1 MMTRFRGEVLAIPR
15 QTDIDSHVIYKPL
28 YEKATIRLWKNV
40 QIYFN
45 VDSIVLMTIVAEN
58 WAVFF
63 HVNSIFSTIKMSSY
77 RVLLTLF
84 PFDVLLVFLKFVY

>member
-1 MMTRFRGEVLAIPR
+1 
-15 QTDIDSHVIYKPL
+15 
-28 YEKATIRLWKNV
+28 
-40 QIYFN
+40 
-45 VDSIVLMTIVAEN
+45 MTIVAEN

-84 PFDVLLVFLKFVY
+84 LFDVLLVFLKFVYWNMNTWYRSEFIYL